1 MPQPFASLSSE
12 NNFCWSCLR
21 LKFINLIH
29 STYLTHTL
37 IFQNYRILKVEK
49 LIDRLSKLVGRNTNP
64 LVMHHNFLLINFK
77 DCNSLSNLRQQ
88 LDSSTTLIL
97 DNVVTK
103 YVHFSIVRSK
113 RIGYISL
120 HGCEGLEC
128 GVLSSLICLHLQNL
142 YPEFIIWKLVYTSSF
157 HGYFWVI
164 YSQSMVNFQASKC
177 IWVQC
182 RSKFQV
188 TQECRRIIWIT

>member
-113 RIGYISL
+113 RIGYIPL
-120 HGCEGLEC
+120 RVLYGYKALTC
-128 GVLSSLICLHLQNL
+128 GVFLLSCSWMSPLT
-142 YPEFIIWKLVYTSSF
+142 KLVS
-157 HGYFWVI
+157 
-164 YSQSMVNFQASKC
+164 C
-177 IWVQC
+177 IHHFEAC
-182 RSKFQV
+182 PHL
-188 TQECRRIIWIT
+188 